1 MKSIP
6 YDAQSALR
14 MCLAAETHQ
23 LQACVLLYRI
33 MGQYQPAVEMA
44 LKIDAALARQTA
56 DMPEDNEEL
65 RKKLWLRIAR
75 HVVEK
80 EKDIQR
86 AMSVLQQCKLLKI
99 EDVLP
104 FFPDFTTIDL
114 FKDAISQSLQEY
126 NQHLETLKEEM
137 EEATKAADALR
148 QEIQAFRHKCII
160 VEAEDECHMCRFP
173 LLSRSAYLF
182 PCGHRFHG
190 DCLLPRVLANM
201 SKLRRERVQDLQRE
215 LASLPNNDNDSISS
229 SSLSVR
235 EQLLQDLDDILASD
249 CIMCGESV
257 VRWVL
262 LTYFELLTNTF
273 RPFFSKLIYSVFYKR

>member
-1 MKSIP
+1 
-6 YDAQSALR
+6 
-14 MCLAAETHQ
+14 
-23 LQACVLLYRI
+23 
-33 MGQYQPAVEMA
+33 MA

-257 VRWVL
+257 VRSIDA
-262 LTYFELLTNTF
+262 
-273 RPFFSKLIYSVFYKR
+273 PFIPEDNLQSVEWD